1 MPQEYKFRAETIVDI
16 EKWLSALRTNGA
28 MLVDSIHVQ
37 SISRELPD
45 VEVTFYSD
53 DTLDDIRD
61 VMRHVVDG
69 HVMWQTVQPVAEY
82 TGERDYEL

>member
-1 MPQEYKFRAETIVDI
+1 MPQEYKFRAETVADAD
-16 EKWLSALRTNGA
+16 KWIIALHVSGA
-28 MLVDSIHVQ
+28 GVESIHV
-37 SISRELPD
+37 RLVDELTPD
-45 VEVTFYSD
+45 VVVTFYSN
-53 DTLDDIRD
+53 DTLDEIRD